1 VNTFGGRLVGALLFL
16 LPAVVLFEVAGRL
29 AGDLKPGW
37 GWFLFAGL
45 LLAGGALNLWTGEQP
60 AGRRRACPKP
70 GVTDDWG

>member
-45 LLAGGALNLWTGEQP
+45 LLAGGALNLWSADQPSGEIKARQ
-60 AGRRRACPKP
+60 KP
-70 GVTDDWG
+70 RVMDDWV